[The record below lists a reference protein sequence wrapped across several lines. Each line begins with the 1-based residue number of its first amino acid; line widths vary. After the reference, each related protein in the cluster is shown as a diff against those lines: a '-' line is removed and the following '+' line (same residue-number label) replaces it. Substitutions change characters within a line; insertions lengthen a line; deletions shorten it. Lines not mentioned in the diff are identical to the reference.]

1 MRRYRS
7 AATRAAAALL
17 PVPAPAIGKA
27 GFPRTETG
35 SSCGIAGFL
44 TDLDVPIARACDNPS
59 RSGSV
64 T

>member
-1 MRRYRS
+1 MP
-7 AATRAAAALL
+7 LL
-17 PVPAPAIGKA
+17 ARVIDKT
-27 GFPRTETG
+27 GFSETETG

-44 TDLDVPIARACDNPS
+44 TDLDVPAARACDNPS